1 MRTYTNPEANGYL
14 TEAKACGKIVKE
26 LDRLIDKYKNAVNR
40 EEAARNAEFEEVMG
54 YRSEYEIQEAY
65 GWEFITEAQY
75 DRYLELFRKGKA
87 ALEDHEKTVNEI
99 TLSILEKMRGD
110 LRTDQAQ
117 WEFEALTPEQQAA
130 ERKRAEESQKAWKK
144 KIAELKKKRGE
155 IESDVSA

>member
-14 TEAKACGKIVKE
+14 TEAKACSKIVKE
-26 LDRLIDKYKNAVNR
+26 LDRLIDKYKNAVKR
-40 EEAARNAEFEEVMG
+40 EETARNAEFEEVMG

-117 WEFEALTPEQQAA
+117 WEFEALTPEEQAA
-130 ERKRAEESQKAWKK
+130 ERKRAEESKKAWKK
-144 KIAELKKKRGE
+144 KIAELKEKRGE
-155 IESDVSA
+155 IVSDVSA

>member
-1 MRTYTNPEANGYL
+1 
-14 TEAKACGKIVKE
+14 
-26 LDRLIDKYKNAVNR
+26 
-40 EEAARNAEFEEVMG
+40 MG

-110 LRTDQAQ
+110 IRTDQAQ
-117 WEFEALTPEQQAA
+117 WEFEALTPEEQAA
-130 ERKRAEESQKAWKK
+130 ERKRAEESKKAWKK
-144 KIAELKKKRGE
+144 KIAELKEKRGE
-155 IESDVSA
+155 IVSDVSA